1 MNGQTSLTRLKMFVE
16 LIILSKS
23 TGTIQVLNLLKE
35 NIEMT
40 PKDIWWALAVREE
53 DLDIVH
59 KWQTTYVQMM
69 NQIKQLVKEN
79 KIMLTDNGEYI
90 WIDASDKQQ
99 LQKLFL
105 HHPKQCS
112 QLVYPK

>member
-1 MNGQTSLTRLKMFVE
+1 LLTVE
-16 LIILSKS
+16 S
-23 TGTIQVLNLLKE
+23 LLKE

-69 NQIKQLVKEN
+69 NQIKLLVKEN
-79 KIMLTDNGEYI
+79 KIMLTDDGEYI
-90 WIDASDKQQ
+90 WIDASDNPQ
-99 LQKLFL
+99 LQKLFNESKPL
-105 HHPKQCS
+105 E
-112 QLVYPK
+112 